1 MARSAKGGKDR
12 ETNMAQTQ
20 VVNIQTFLNAH
31 RFSSFQWVVFG
42 LCFVI
47 VVMDGFDTAA
57 IGFIAPSLVQE
68 WGVTRPE
75 LGPVLSAALFGLA
88 AGALSSGPIAD
99 RLGRKIVLA
108 VSVLVF
114 GAACLG
120 SSFAANLQQLTIL
133 RFLTGVGLG
142 AAMPNAVTLV
152 SEFCPDRWRAT
163 LTKRI
168 NRSWIRHPV
177 KRCGVHAGSNPTVR
191 PATSRLVGVENPDRR
206 RGHVG
211 SA

>member
-1 MARSAKGGKDR
+1 M
-12 ETNMAQTQ
+12 
-20 VVNIQTFLNAH
+20 VLIPP
-31 RFSSFQWVVFG
+31 
-42 LCFVI
+42 
-47 VVMDGFDTAA
+47 

-99 RLGRKIVLA
+99 RMGRKIVLA

-120 SSFAANLQQLTIL
+120 SSLAATLQHLTIL

-152 SEFCPDRWRAT
+152 SEFCPDRWRST
-163 LTKRI
+163 LTNAMFCGFPFGGGARGVS
-168 NRSWIRHPV
+168 RRLDDPAIRLAQ
-177 KRCGVHAGSNPTVR
+177 R
-191 PATSRLVGVENPDRR
+191 AT
-206 RGHVG
+206 
-211 SA
+211 A